1 MNLIKKIIAELIEKL
16 VAKVTTKRSTEN
28 RIFSRI
34 PSLRP
39 RAEACKGSILV
50 EFAICMPISIILL
63 FYINDLVKMKRMY
76 SQMEFVGQQ
85 MVNIFQNLSK
95 KRAAEEKTLKYE
107 DLCHA
112 ASLAYLTIYPG
123 KTMYSTTNN
132 QKKHEFIHCPFFMV
146 YYVQGTTDGKAKCLW
161 DLHITTDTCTKPP
174 WRVFGAYT
182 RSVAHS
188 TVVYSANEV
197 PASSIYPT
205 LKVEGNNPKII
216 VEPTLF
222 WNKNFMNKN
231 GNKVSNAI
239 QAFGYRFTKPKNFN
253 DLYFNQVVIFTPSAG
268 FPEVR
273 PDP

>member
-16 VAKVTTKRSTEN
+16 FAKVTAVRTAANST
-28 RIFSRI
+28 FSRI

-39 RAEACKGSILV
+39 RVEACKGSILV
-50 EFAICMPISIILL
+50 EFAICMPILIILL

-85 MVNIFQNLSK
+85 MANILQNLSK
-95 KRAAEEKTLKYE
+95 KRAAEGETLKYE

-123 KTMYSTTNN
+123 TTMYSTTNS
-132 QKKHEFIHCPFFMV
+132 QRRHEFIHCPFFMV

-161 DLHITTDTCTKPP
+161 DLHITTDTCTNPP
-174 WRVFGAYT
+174 WRVFANYARPT
-182 RSVAHS
+182 THS
-188 TVVYSANEV
+188 TVTYSANEV

-205 LKVEGNNPKII
+205 LKIEGDKPKII

-222 WNKNFMNKN
+222 WGKNFMDKN
-231 GNKVSNAI
+231 GNKVSSAI

-253 DLYFNQVVIFTPSAG
+253 DLYFNQVVIFTPNAG
-268 FPEVR
+268 FPKVR